1 MPVSS
6 ITNGLTMFFSITT
19 FVVLLCPLIKLAP
32 SWLERRASKKAAF
45 HRAAMEAI
53 ELALAHSGQDTA
65 KGDRLTEQRE
75 FHRRALRSLSM
86 DTPPPTVTGPLP
98 IDLAA

>member
-6 ITNGLTMFFSITT
+6 ITNGLTIFFSITT
-19 FVVLLCPLIKLAP
+19 SVVLLYPLIKLVP

-45 HRAAMEAI
+45 HRAALVAI
-53 ELALAHSGQDTA
+53 ELAMAHSGQDAA

-75 FHRRALRSLSM
+75 FHRRALRSLS
-86 DTPPPTVTGPLP
+86 TGTTSPTVTGPLP